1 VPANK
6 LQRRPRRSQEE
17 IFAAYNWWDRG
28 CLLYTITDERGD
40 YVESCVVR
48 VLGKNAL
55 RQQQVLEIGCGGGLV
70 SEELARRE
78 AHVVGL
84 DPSSEALEA
93 ARTHARQGTLGAR
106 LYFMQGYAE
115 HLPFADG
122 SFSVIVCLDVLEHVR
137 NLHTTMQ
144 EIARVLAPGGVF
156 IFDTINRTLFSRI
169 ALLWIGER
177 FFAHRGLVP
186 GLHSYR
192 AFIKPAELTA
202 VLSVCALQVGE
213 MVGFMPRLSG
223 GQLKLGPGWFKGV
236 SYAGYATKGR
246 F

>member
-1 VPANK
+1 
-6 LQRRPRRSQEE
+6 
-17 IFAAYNWWDRG
+17 
-28 CLLYTITDERGD
+28 
-40 YVESCVVR
+40 VESCVVK

-55 RQQQVLEIGCGGGLV
+55 RQQQVLEIGCGGGLI
-70 SEELARRE
+70 SEELARRG

-84 DPSSEALEA
+84 DPSADALEA
-93 ARTHARQGTLGAR
+93 ACSHARQGTLGAQ
-106 LYFMQGYAE
+106 LYFIQGYAE

-122 SFSVIVCLDVLEHVR
+122 SFSVIVCLDVLEHVS
-137 NLHTTMQ
+137 NLHTTVQ
-144 EIARVLAPGGVF
+144 EISRVLAPGGIF

-186 GLHSYR
+186 GLHSYH
-192 AFIKPAELTA
+192 AFIKPSELAA

-223 GQLKLGPGWFKGV
+223 RQLKLGPGRFKGV
-236 SYAGYATKGR
+236 SYIGYATKGR
-246 F
+246 

>member
-6 LQRRPRRSQEE
+6 LQRWSRRSQEE
-17 IFAAYNWWDRG
+17 IFASYNWWDRG
-28 CLLYTITDERGD
+28 CLLYAITDERCD
-40 YVESCVVR
+40 YVETCVAR

-55 RQQQVLEIGCGGGLV
+55 RQQQVLEIGCGGGLI
-70 SEELARRE
+70 SEELTSRGAL
-78 AHVVGL
+78 VVGL
-84 DPSSEALEA
+84 DPSAEALEA
-93 ARTHARQGTLGAR
+93 ARMHAQQSALGAQ

-137 NLHTTMQ
+137 NLRTTVQ
-144 EIARVLAPGGVF
+144 EIARVLAPGGIF

-186 GLHSYR
+186 GLHSYQ
-192 AFIKPAELTA
+192 AFIKPSELIA

-213 MVGFMPRLSG
+213 MVGFMPHLSG
-223 GQLKLGPGWFKGV
+223 GRFKLGPGWFKGV

-246 F
+246 